1 MIHHDKSSPILL
13 LIADQQ
19 TRHNLF
25 SLLTENQ
32 LLPRLMGDQKELLRE
47 LKKTRCATVLIDC
60 GAVGGYGT
68 GIISKIKVA
77 CQHSRIIVF
86 CAKEHLP
93 DSQHREIIKEILA
106 IGVYA
111 CVMAPYKGWE
121 VISLAGP
128 GKK

>member
-1 MIHHDKSSPILL
+1 MIEHDKSAPILL
-13 LIADQQ
+13 LVSGPR
-19 TRHNLF
+19 TRQNLS
-25 SLLTENQ
+25 SLLSENQ
-32 LLPRLMGDQKELLRE
+32 LSPRLMGDQKELLRE
-47 LKKTRCATVLIDC
+47 LKRTQCATVLIDC
-60 GAVGGYGT
+60 GAVGVYGT

-86 CAKEHLP
+86 CDKEHLP